1 MQPFTRRWSVGKPSI
16 TIVLLAVHAGAFAA
30 QFVFELL
37 QSSHFIQ
44 LEPLAPFLGLNA
56 AKVYAG
62 AWWQF
67 LTFPFLHDS
76 PWPFHVLG
84 NMLLLYF
91 AGREVEPIVGPRHFL
106 SLYIGGIVLGAATHF
121 FVMPGETLVGVSAGV
136 AALLAAYS
144 TILPELEVTANL
156 FFILPLRLRAKYI
169 ALCIAVVSLVL
180 WATFTG
186 TIIGPA
192 SIVIGSFFGWLY
204 VKQLGYGNPLAL
216 QRYIFNR
223 RQRAQ
228 RLDRMNAE
236 QFISIEIDPILEK
249 IGREGM
255 QSLTRAERRILEKG
269 REKIAAKTARK

>member
-1 MQPFTRRWSVGKPSI
+1 MQPFTRRWSVGKPSV
-16 TIVLLAVHAGAFAA
+16 TIVLLAVHVGAFAA

-37 QSSHFIQ
+37 QSNHFVQ
-44 LEPLAPFLGLNA
+44 FEPLAPFLGLNA
-56 AKVYAG
+56 TKVYAG

-67 LTFPFLHDS
+67 LSFPFLNDS
-76 PWPFHVLG
+76 PWPFHLLG
-84 NMLLLYF
+84 NMVLLYF

-106 SLYIGGIVLGAATHF
+106 SLYIGGILLGSVTHF

-144 TILPELEVTANL
+144 TILPELEVGANL
-156 FFILPLRLRAKYI
+156 FFILPLRLRAKYV
-169 ALCIAVVSLVL
+169 ALCIALISIVL
-180 WATFTG
+180 WVTFTG

-192 SIVIGSFFGWLY
+192 SVATGSFFGWLY

-228 RLDRMNAE
+228 RLERMNAE
-236 QFISIEIDPILEK
+236 QFISTEIDPILEK

-255 QSLTRAERRILEKG
+255 QSLTRAERKILEKG
-269 REKIAAKTARK
+269 REKIAAKTPQK